1 VKTVHIPFGST
12 PPEKVPEQYLLV
24 TENGSGDRWVMPLSS
39 RAALD
44 VQRQSIRFVKKNW
57 SGDLM
62 IERPFA
68 TGPDKSHAHYYAVII
83 TDGHPIDSVVVWE
96 SVGFYVTTTY

>member
-1 VKTVHIPFGST
+1 
-12 PPEKVPEQYLLV
+12 
-24 TENGSGDRWVMPLSS
+24 
-39 RAALD
+39 
-44 VQRQSIRFVKKNW
+44 
-57 SGDLM
+57 M